1 MKKSS
6 ITALAALL
14 GAAALFNTEVLKEG
28 MEAPSLTEKN
38 YTGDSR
44 GIYIPRKHT
53 VDSYRGQQR
62 KAQKRR
68 NIKKF
73 NKR

>member
-6 ITALAALL
+6 LTALAALL
-14 GAAALFNTEVLKEG
+14 GAAALSNTEVLKEG
-28 MEAPSLTEKN
+28 IPSLTEKR

-44 GIYIPRKHT
+44 GIYIPKKHT

-62 KAQKRR
+62 KAAKRR
-68 NIKKF
+68 NIKKY